1 MRILKA
7 YVTDK
12 RLEVVDKGK
21 YSVAVFLDLTKVFDI
36 TNHKILLS
44 KLSYYGFLETS
55 LDLCNYLSIGSK
67 EFCLME
73 SYLIGS
79 IGVSQGSITV
89 FYCLLCI

>member
-1 MRILKA
+1 MLLIKGLKLLIKEN
-7 YVTDK
+7 T
-12 RLEVVDKGK
+12 
-21 YSVAVFLDLTKVFDI
+21 VAVFLDLTKVFDI

-44 KLSYYGFLETS
+44 KLSYYGFQETS
-55 LDLCNYLSIGSK
+55 LDLLCKYLSIGSK

-79 IGVSQGSITV
+79 IGMSQGSIIV